1 MTRTFVDPMA
11 PGGRTNPAGGWRLPL
26 RCYVGK
32 VGISVVTMAQTLEL
46 LDDCTRHGRAA
57 YICVTNVHAT
67 VLAQRDPE
75 FCRIQNGSFLS
86 VPDGMPL
93 IWYARMMGE
102 RNIERVCGPDLMME
116 LLRISP
122 QHGYTH
128 YFYGDT
134 VETLAKMKWMIE
146 ERFPGTKILAMRS
159 PPFRAPTD
167 QELRDAIGEINR
179 LRPSFV
185 WVGLGCPKQEQ
196 WIGRVFPH
204 MESSVLLGV
213 GAAFRFL
220 AGEYSHPPRIL
231 QVCGLEGIY
240 WRALRRP
247 GYVVRWYAYHTPV
260 FGCLFLKGL
269 VRRFMGGRTNRE
281 YHREN
286 AREGPPSCSGC
297 STPRADFLD
306 HR

>member
-1 MTRTFVDPMA
+1 VTPVESNMTRTFMDPMA
-11 PGGRTNPAGGWRLPL
+11 PGGRTDLVSGWKPPL

-32 VGISVVTMAQTLEL
+32 VGISAVTMAQTLEL
-46 LDDCTRHGRAA
+46 LDGCTRHGRAA
-57 YICVTNVHAT
+57 YVCVTNVHAT
-67 VLAQRDPE
+67 VLAQRDRE

-102 RNIERVCGPDLMME
+102 RRIERVCGPDLMIE
-116 LLRISP
+116 LLRSSP

-134 VETLAKMKWMIE
+134 AETLAKMKWMIE
-146 ERFPGTKILAMRS
+146 MRFPGTKILAMHS

-167 QELRDAIGEINR
+167 TEVRDTIGEINR

-185 WVGLGCPKQEQ
+185 WVGLGCPKQEL

-204 MESSVLLGV
+204 IESSVLLGV

-231 QVCGLEGIY
+231 QVCGLEGIC

-247 GYVVRWYAYHTPV
+247 GYVVRWYAYHTPM
-260 FGCLFLKGL
+260 FGCLFLKGV
-269 VRRFMGGRTNRE
+269 VRRFIGGWGR
-281 YHREN
+281 
-286 AREGPPSCSGC
+286 GGL
-297 STPRADFLD
+297 PRPQP
-306 HR
+306 